1 MTKPTIGICW
11 DILSTISQF
20 TVTVAL
26 SGCYA
31 SKDKVTHGKKQ
42 YCSYNNNIYLIVNI
56 RNYSFRFK
64 MATLMKAPQR
74 YTHPEWTHSNKTKY
88 KNAEKERQ
96 ASERLVEESKRLVS
110 ETQDRADKAQAD
122 VNMKL
127 GG

>member
-1 MTKPTIGICW
+1 
-11 DILSTISQF
+11 
-20 TVTVAL
+20 
-26 SGCYA
+26 
-31 SKDKVTHGKKQ
+31 
-42 YCSYNNNIYLIVNI
+42 
-56 RNYSFRFK
+56 